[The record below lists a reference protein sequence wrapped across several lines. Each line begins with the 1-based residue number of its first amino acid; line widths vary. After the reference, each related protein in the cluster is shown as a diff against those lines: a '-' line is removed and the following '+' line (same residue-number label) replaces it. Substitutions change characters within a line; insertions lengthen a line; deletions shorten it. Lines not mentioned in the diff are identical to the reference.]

1 MKFKVDIKNLNKVL
15 KDLEGKEKQVDKE
28 VEILTR
34 ENAKEIAASAKIFAP
49 VDTGFL
55 RNQIEHSKVADKR
68 YKVIANAKYSAFMEF
83 GTGGEVEVPAELKEI
98 AIKFKG
104 KGVKKINLRPRP
116 FMYPAFVKGRK
127 QYIKDLKDLLE
138 DITK

>member
-15 KDLEGKEKQVDKE
+15 KELEGKGKEVDKE

-55 RNQIEHSKVADKR
+55 RNQIEHSKIEDKR

-83 GTGGEVEVPAELKEI
+83 GTGGEV
-98 AIKFKG
+98 
-104 KGVKKINLRPRP
+104 
-116 FMYPAFVKGRK
+116 
-127 QYIKDLKDLLE
+127 
-138 DITK
+138 